1 MEFYYTHN
9 AESDTPIMLI
19 DRHVG
24 GWDDCYGFGV
34 DGASFVRELLY
45 LDSLGKKSIDVWINS
60 IGGSVMEGMSIYN
73 AILNTKTKV
82 NTYNTGVC
90 ASIAAVIFQAGR
102 HRSMADYSLQ
112 MLHNTSSD
120 GGSMEVLSKF
130 NQSVA
135 TMISSRCGKSVED
148 VLAIMDKTSWY
159 SASESLME
167 GLCDE
172 VTNSDAKN
180 KKRVVAAN
188 DIVDNWRAAAEIM
201 NSAITELKT
210 VNKTSNMS
218 NYAAIANTLGL
229 NPEASGEA
237 IAKEIQSLK
246 NIAEVAK
253 ANLAAKDNE
262 ILNLTNTL
270 ASVRKET
277 ADTIAAKDAELAEG
291 IKNKDAEILKIQN
304 EVKADRDL
312 LARMKVEQE
321 EATKAAELATIKNM
335 VAEYAKSGRI
345 ENKVESCAK
354 WEAMAVAQGIETV
367 KDLLE
372 ALPLNKKSNPIVI
385 TDISGATGMVT
396 AAEMIANMRKA
407 RSKN

>member
-218 NYAAIANTLGL
+218 NLVTIANELGL
-229 NPEASGEA
+229 IPEASQEV
-237 IAKEIQSLK
+237 IAKAIQVIKNKADLADSNAAMKDAELLK
-246 NIAEVAK
+246 V
-253 ANLAAKDNE
+253 
-262 ILNLTNTL
+262 TNTL
-270 ASVRKET
+270 AAVRKESVE
-277 ADTIAAKDAELAEG
+277 AISAKDME
-291 IKNKDAEILKIQN
+291 IQQVKDAAAAEILKIQN

-312 LARMKVEQE
+312 LARMKTEQE
-321 EATKAAELATIKNM
+321 EATKTAQLEAIKNM
-335 VAEYAKSGRI
+335 VAGYAKSGRI
-345 ENKVESCAK
+345 ENKVEECAK